1 MQPRHPDA
9 RQDRIVRLFFYKKN
23 IVFVFCV
30 FFQKWWDGGL
40 KMFAAVRK
48 ERNTDPIIALSRW
61 GSVLPSMYAKERYCH
76 DVIEFFRYV
85 PADLLVMAGP
95 SVSCR

>member
-40 KMFAAVRK
+40 KFAAVRK